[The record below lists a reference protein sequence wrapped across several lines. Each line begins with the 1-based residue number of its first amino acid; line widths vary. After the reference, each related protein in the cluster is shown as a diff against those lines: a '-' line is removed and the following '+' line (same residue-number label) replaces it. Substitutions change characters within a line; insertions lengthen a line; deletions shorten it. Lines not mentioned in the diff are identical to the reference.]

1 MMYIKKQMD
10 LHEKAML
17 EAARMDISAQ
27 ASALEKQGAR
37 LTYIA
42 MMTDVDMDDDLLTA
56 DYADA
61 ATGMMYMPTDI
72 EGSDTDGKQEI

>member
-1 MMYIKKQMD
+1 MRYVKNQMN

-17 EAARMDISAQ
+17 EAAKMDISTQ

-42 MMTDVDMDDDLLTA
+42 MMADVDMDDLLAT
-56 DYADA
+56 DDA
-61 ATGMMYMPTDI
+61 GTDSGMMDMPTGI
-72 EGSDTDGKQEI
+72 EGSGMDGKQEV

>member
-1 MMYIKKQMD
+1 MRYVKNQMN

-17 EAARMDISAQ
+17 EAAKMDISTQ

-42 MMTDVDMDDDLLTA
+42 MMADVDMDDLLA
-56 DYADA
+56 VDDA
-61 ATGMMYMPTDI
+61 GTDSGMDMPTDI
-72 EGSDTDGKQEI
+72 EGSETDGKQEI